1 MEVDPI
7 ADNQTAVVIAELMT
21 RKDGDI
27 TLSHAVAALLAHAQK
42 SAREIQDIKDS
53 LWSPSALDERID
65 SRFRELMKAEEES
78 RRITA
83 SKSSA
88 WRLLFSKDGLLV
100 FVIVLFALMAMY
112 VIIGKEGY
120 SDVTH
125 TVHTLGVQGN
135 GH

>member
-65 SRFRELMKAEEES
+65 SRFRELMKAENEARS
-78 RRITA
+78 A
-83 SKSSA
+83 ANKGSA

-100 FVIVLFALMAMY
+100 FVVVLFALMAMY

-125 TVHTLGVQGN
+125 TVHTIGVQGN

>member
-1 MEVDPI
+1 MDVDPI

-65 SRFRELMKAEEES
+65 SRFRELMKAENEVRNAANKGS
-78 RRITA
+78 M
-83 SKSSA
+83 

-100 FVIVLFALMAMY
+100 FVVVLFALMAMY

-120 SDVTH
+120 SDITH
-125 TVHTLGVQGN
+125 TVHTIGVTNN